1 MDQIIFGLIVRIK
14 DRNVTIF
21 EVDECCRSDY
31 ESVPSGGGGG
41 GSIWQRRRHQ
51 GHLLTAA
58 HRE

>member
-31 ESVPSGGGGG
+31 GSVPSADRA
-41 GSIWQRRRHQ
+41 Q
-51 GHLLTAA
+51 
-58 HRE
+58 